1 MRDEHTFIYR
11 EMAKLSM
18 IFIEE
23 LGRLYNDLMR
33 EYIAYRE
40 GDISQEEYLLRAKPI
55 DRRIAEMEMSTLQG
69 NFALTESFLQH
80 VLKQEH

>member
-1 MRDEHTFIYR
+1 
-11 EMAKLSM
+11 MAKLSM

-23 LGRLYNDLMR
+23 LGGLYKDLMR

-40 GDISQEEYLLRAKPI
+40 GDISQVEYLLRAKPI
-55 DRRIAEMEMSTLQG
+55 DRKIAEMEMSTLQG
-69 NFALTESFLQH
+69 NPALRESFLQH